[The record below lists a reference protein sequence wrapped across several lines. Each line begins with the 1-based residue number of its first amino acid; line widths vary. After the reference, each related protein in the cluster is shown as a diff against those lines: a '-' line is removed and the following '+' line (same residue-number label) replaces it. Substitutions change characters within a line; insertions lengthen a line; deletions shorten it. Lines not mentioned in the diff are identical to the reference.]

1 MTLNEYITQSE
12 PQANVKVIL
21 QEGEYIQRDAI
32 KVAPFSVH
40 TAVDI
45 PAIAEHYG
53 IKDNYIRIGNR
64 PAVVYTTS
72 PNRRTARKH
81 VFPARTMPRS
91 RPELTRFLRFLKA
104 NEVFLKQW
112 CEAHPVRGD
121 LQECNA
127 RFRTAYAEYLN
138 SIRNT
143 YALTDEDIDFWL
155 F

>member
-53 IKDNYIRIGNR
+53 IKDNYIRIG
-64 PAVVYTTS
+64 
-72 PNRRTARKH
+72 TARQLFTRH
-81 VFPARTMPRS
+81 PQTGELRGSMFFLPDDAPEP
-91 RPELTRFLRFLKA
+91 PELTQFLRFLKA

-112 CEAHPVRGD
+112 CEAHPVRGGSWRRKRRRGGRA
-121 LQECNA
+121 A
-127 RFRTAYAEYLN
+127 RAEPLERLPAFRLCAV
-138 SIRNT
+138 
-143 YALTDEDIDFWL
+143 
-155 F
+155 

>member
-1 MTLNEYITQSE
+1 MTLNEYITQTD
-12 PQANVKVIL
+12 PQPDVKVVL
-21 QEGEYIQRDAI
+21 TGGEYIQRDAI
-32 KVAPFSVH
+32 KVTPFSVQ

-45 PAIAEHYG
+45 PAVIQRYG
-53 IKDNYIRIGNR
+53 IKDNYIRIG
-64 PAVVYTTS
+64 
-72 PNRRTARKH
+72 TARQLFTRH
-81 VFPARTMPRS
+81 PQTGELRGSIFFLPDDAPEP
-91 RPELTRFLRFLKA
+91 PELTRFLRFLKA

-112 CEAHPVRGD
+112 CEAHTIRGD

-127 RFRTAYAEYLN
+127 RFGTAYAEYLN

>member
-45 PAIAEHYG
+45 PAIA
-53 IKDNYIRIGNR
+53 
-64 PAVVYTTS
+64 
-72 PNRRTARKH
+72 
-81 VFPARTMPRS
+81 
-91 RPELTRFLRFLKA
+91 ELTRFLRFLKA

>member
-1 MTLNEYITQSE
+1 MSIHWWQRILLQRRSCSTRTLYLTHWICG
-12 PQANVKVIL
+12 AWK
-21 QEGEYIQRDAI
+21 A
-32 KVAPFSVH
+32 
-40 TAVDI
+40 I

-53 IKDNYIRIGNR
+53 IKDNYIRIG
-64 PAVVYTTS
+64 
-72 PNRRTARKH
+72 TARQLFTRH
-81 VFPARTMPRS
+81 PQTGELRGSMFFLPDDAPEP
-91 RPELTRFLRFLKA
+91 PELTRFLRFLKA

>member
-1 MTLNEYITQSE
+1 ML
-12 PQANVKVIL
+12 
-21 QEGEYIQRDAI
+21 
-32 KVAPFSVH
+32 
-40 TAVDI
+40 DI
-45 PAIAEHYG
+45 PAVIQRYG
-53 IKDNYIRIGNR
+53 IKDNYIRIG
-64 PAVVYTTS
+64 
-72 PNRRTARKH
+72 TARQLFTRH
-81 VFPARTMPRS
+81 PQTGELRGSIFFLPDDAPEP
-91 RPELTRFLRFLKA
+91 PELTRFLRFLKA

-112 CEAHPVRGD
+112 CEAHTIRGD

>member
-1 MTLNEYITQSE
+1 MTLNEYITQTD
-12 PQANVKVIL
+12 PQPDVKVVL
-21 QEGEYIQRDAI
+21 TGGEYIQRDAI
-32 KVAPFSVH
+32 KVTPFSVQ

-45 PAIAEHYG
+45 PAVIQRYG
-53 IKDNYIRIGNR
+53 IKDNYIRIG
-64 PAVVYTTS
+64 
-72 PNRRTARKH
+72 TARQLFTRH
-81 VFPARTMPRS
+81 PQTGELRGSIFFLPDDAPEP
-91 RPELTRFLRFLKA
+91 PELTR
-104 NEVFLKQW
+104 FLKQW
-112 CEAHPVRGD
+112 CEAHTIRGD

>member
-53 IKDNYIRIGNR
+53 IKDNYIRIG
-64 PAVVYTTS
+64 
-72 PNRRTARKH
+72 TARQLFTRH
-81 VFPARTMPRS
+81 PQTGELRGSMFFLPDDAPET
-91 RPELTRFLRFLKA
+91 PELTRFLRFLKA

-121 LQECNA
+121 LQECNS

>member
-53 IKDNYIRIGNR
+53 IKDNYIRIGSMFFL
-64 PAVVYTTS
+64 PDDA
-72 PNRRTARKH
+72 PE
-81 VFPARTMPRS
+81 P
-91 RPELTRFLRFLKA
+91 PELTRFLRFLKA

>member
-53 IKDNYIRIGNR
+53 IKDNYIRIG
-64 PAVVYTTS
+64 
-72 PNRRTARKH
+72 TARQL
-81 VFPARTMPRS
+81 F
-91 RPELTRFLRFLKA
+91 TR
-104 NEVFLKQW
+104 
-112 CEAHPVRGD
+112 HPQTG
-121 LQECNA
+121 EA
-127 RFRTAYAEYLN
+127 RFHRV
-138 SIRNT
+138 
-143 YALTDEDIDFWL
+143 
-155 F
+155 